1 MGCYSGKSKTV
12 LQTTKPLENRSS
24 LIVTPSIDGNVKQV
38 ERRTNK
44 SSNPIAD
51 SRIKFESSEAKTA
64 EFQPREKTQ
73 KDYEQITK
81 SISTHFLFN
90 SLSDESIRAVVDE
103 FKLYSFGPK
112 ENIFSQGCPGQNFY
126 IIASGRV
133 EVIVNGKAKKVM
145 VKGEQFGE
153 LALLHDSV
161 RTATVCT
168 VEKTYLWILGGDTF
182 RSIITSLNTKKHE
195 ENKHFVNS
203 IPVFSSFSKEQK
215 DSLLSLIITH
225 DFNDGQTIVQE
236 GDPGNLLYII
246 KKGSVSCS
254 KSGSEIRKLWPGDF
268 FGEQALLYNTPRTA
282 TVTAI
287 GKVTLLSLGRDDLHI
302 AFGSHLQTI
311 IYRNSKRIA
320 IEKSSVL
327 KSLNKSQVEAIIDK
341 MDIACYKPGQIV
353 IGRGSCKRNKVFIV
367 LKGTI
372 RSQSKSLGLYC
383 CIGDEEIHK
392 GLTENWE
399 ENWVADVETDV
410 ATILREDLEGA
421 IGGHLSKVTSQN
433 EVLMVLRRVQLLRS
447 LPLHKLE
454 NLVSALKL
462 YEFNDG
468 DVIFEEGAE
477 GDAFYIVKEGQVEI
491 LRAGVSIRMIT
502 RHDFFGERS
511 IIMDEKRTATV
522 IARDHAFCWS
532 LSKKDFLALIDE
544 GIRKQLSKRMEL
556 QNDKIALTEL
566 VVVKL
571 LGRGMFGNV
580 FLTFNTKTSVFYALK
595 TVQRNKVIAYDIYD
609 NVVLERKILLSVDHP
624 LIVKLVKTF
633 KDDSRLYFLM
643 EFVHGMDLFDALR
656 EMGLLNNESSK
667 FYISCLLLIF
677 EHMHER
683 KIIYRDLKP
692 ENVMVDNEGY
702 PKLIDF
708 GTSKII
714 HARTFTMVGTPHY
727 MAPEIIK
734 GSGYTL
740 SADLWSLGVM
750 LYEFVCGGVPFG
762 EEEEDTFKIYGKILD
777 RHLKYPSYMSSTR
790 CKPIIEKML
799 DPNPAMRGTVE
810 ALKEHAW
817 FNGVSW
823 DGLLG
828 KQIKPPYVPKL
839 DALNAALQKA
849 LKTSKGL
856 QEVIRVHEEQDEFV
870 DNGKNK
876 NKVPPANWDDEF

>member
-1 MGCYSGKSKTV
+1 MGCYSGKSKSV
-12 LQTTKPLENRSS
+12 LQSTKPLENKTS
-24 LIVTPSIDGNVKQV
+24 LIVSQSMDGNHKQV

-44 SSNPIAD
+44 NQNPIAD
-51 SRIKFESSEAKTA
+51 SRIKFESAEAKTA
-64 EFQPREKTQ
+64 EFQQREKTL
-73 KDYEQITK
+73 KDFEQITK

-90 SLSDESIRAVVDE
+90 SLSEESVRAIVQE

-112 ENIFSQGCPGQNFY
+112 ETIFSQGSPGQNFY

-133 EVIVNGKAKKVM
+133 EVIVNGKSKKVM
-145 VKGEQFGE
+145 VKGDQFGE
-153 LALLHDSV
+153 LALLHESV

-168 VEKTYLWILGGDTF
+168 VEKTYLWILGGDSF
-182 RSIITSLNTKKHE
+182 RSIITSLNTKKYE

-203 IPVFSSFSKEQK
+203 IPVFNSFSNQQKE
-215 DSLLSLIITH
+215 SLLSLIVTH
-225 DFNDGQTIVQE
+225 DFNDGQVIVQE

-282 TVTAI
+282 TVTAV
-287 GKVTLLSLGRDDLHI
+287 GKVTLLSLGRDDLNI
-302 AFGSHLQTI
+302 AFGSHLQQI

-327 KSLNKSQVEAIIDK
+327 KSLNKSQIEAIIDK

-353 IGRGSCKRNKVFIV
+353 IGRGSAKKNKIFIV
-367 LKGTI
+367 LKGSI
-372 RSQSKSLGLYC
+372 RSSNKTFGLYAC
-383 CIGDEEIHK
+383 VGDEEIHNNVS
-392 GLTENWE
+392 ENWE
-399 ENWVADVETDV
+399 ENWIADVD
-410 ATILREDLEGA
+410 ADIAILVREDLENA
-421 IGGHLSKVTSQN
+421 IGGHLTKIASQN

-447 LPLHKLE
+447 LPMHKLE

-462 YEFNDG
+462 YEYRDG

-491 LRAGVSIRMIT
+491 LRGGVSIRMIT

-511 IIMDEKRTATV
+511 IILDEKRTATV
-522 IARDHAFCWS
+522 IARDRALCWS

-556 QNDKIALTEL
+556 QNDKIALSEL
-566 VVVKL
+566 TIVKL
-571 LGRGMFGNV
+571 LGKGMFGNV
-580 FLTFNTKTSVFYALK
+580 FLAFNTKTSVFYALK
-595 TVQRNKVIAYDIYD
+595 TVQRNKIVAYDIYD
-609 NVVLERKILLSVDHP
+609 NVVLERKILLNVDHP
-624 LIVKLVKTF
+624 LIIKLVKTF

-643 EFVHGMDLFDALR
+643 EFIHGMDLFDSLR

-692 ENVMVDNEGY
+692 ENVMIDSEGY

-714 HARTFTMVGTPHY
+714 HNRTFTMVGTPHY

-740 SADLWSLGVM
+740 SADIWSLGIM
-750 LYEFVCGGVPFG
+750 LYEFVCGCVPFG

-777 RHLKYPSYMSSTR
+777 RNLKYPSYMSSTR
-790 CKPIIEKML
+790 SKPIIEKML

-810 ALKEHAW
+810 TLKEHQW
-817 FNGVSW
+817 FVGVSW
-823 DGLLG
+823 DGILG
-828 KQIKPPYVPKL
+828 KQIKPPFIPKL
-839 DALNAALQKA
+839 EPLNAALQKA
-849 LKTSKGL
+849 LKTAKGL
-856 QEVIRVHEEQDEFV
+856 QDIIGAHEEHDEVV

-876 NKVPPANWDDEF
+876 NKVQPAHWDDEF